1 MNIKALFGSAV
12 VLAVVAYGAT
22 TSYLV
27 HYDHE
32 TAPKLSSLSPTNN
45 NPKAKAAFDTIAE
58 ARCDYCHTKDAKLPF
73 YASLPVAKQLMQRDI
88 KTRVPAFPDTTGFKC
103 LGKRPKRVDEESLA
117 RMQFVVEHDMMPP
130 KMYLTMA
137 LHAALGEKG
146 KKAMLEWIKESRI
159 KNYDAAGLV
168 APQFQSEPIQP
179 IPAADFSD
187 KEKIALGERLF
198 FDKQLSGDGTLN
210 CASCHGLNKGGVDNL
225 VTSTGIKGQKGPI
238 NAPTVYNSVYNK
250 LQFWDGRAKDLQE
263 QAAGPV
269 MNPLEMGSHDWA
281 EVSKRVM
288 AQPGYKEAFTK
299 VYGGQA
305 NQERITNA
313 IAVYEATLVTPD
325 SRFDQYLKGH
335 ENAINEQEKRGYAL
349 FKDLGCASCH
359 VGKAMGGQ
367 SFEVMGLEGDYFGKR
382 VTQVMPIKAVS
393 LKRIMPLICIVSMC
407 QHYGILNDGTLFPRW
422 QRKTLEDAVREMV
435 RYQTQKGQIPEK
447 DVQDIV
453 AFLKTQTGS
462 YRGHNLATIT
472 EEDAGILPSK

>member
-1 MNIKALFGSAV
+1 MNIKALFGAAV

-88 KTRVPAFPDTTGFKC
+88 KRGLQHFQIQPVLNALEKGEV
-103 LGKRPKRVDEESLA
+103 VDEESLA

-130 KMYLTMA
+130 KMYLTMHW
-137 LHAALGEKG
+137 HAALGEKG
-146 KKAMLEWIKESRI
+146 KKAMLEWIKENRI

-382 VTQVMPIKAVS
+382 GHPSDADQGRFSQTHNALDMHRFNVPTLRNIELTAPYF
-393 LKRIMPLICIVSMC
+393 
-407 QHYGILNDGTLFPRW
+407 HDGSA
-422 QRKTLEDAVREMV
+422 KTLEEAVREMV

-472 EEDAGILPSK
+472 EEEAGILPSK